1 VICRSYL
8 AAVLAA
14 VLAML
19 SCSSNDD
26 SSIRPGNIDST
37 TGPYVSVAV
46 DNHFHD
52 VHPEDH
58 IEVAADR
65 PFTIENQ
72 GRNLHNVTFAGLEIS
87 KDIRPGKWV
96 TFEPVGDVLGT
107 GTIKFLCKYHDYVGM
122 RGEITV
128 VGKAQASAS

>member
-1 VICRSYL
+1 VTRASVFAVFGIAPLVMSSC
-8 AAVLAA
+8 AAGG
-14 VLAML
+14 
-19 SCSSNDD
+19 DD
-26 SSIRPGNIDST
+26 PSIRPGKITST

-65 PFTIENQ
+65 PFVIENQ
-72 GRNLHNVTFAGLEIS
+72 GRNLHNATFVDVDLS
-87 KDIRPGKWV
+87 KDIRPGRSV
-96 TFEPVGDVLGT
+96 TFDPVGEVLGV
-107 GTIKFLCKYHDYVGM
+107 GTVEFFCKYHDYAGM

-128 VGKAQASAS
+128 VE

>member
-1 VICRSYL
+1 VIGRCCLSVLML
-8 AAVLAA
+8 AF
-14 VLAML
+14 LAML
-19 SCSSNDD
+19 SCGSDDD
-26 SSIRPGNIDST
+26 SSIRPGRISST

-65 PFTIENQ
+65 PFKIENQ
-72 GRNLHNVTFAGLEIS
+72 GRNLHNVTFADLDIS
-87 KDIRPGKWV
+87 KDIRPGKSV
-96 TFEPVGDVLGT
+96 TFDPVGEVLGV
-107 GTIKFLCKYHDYVGM
+107 GTFEFFCKYHDYAGM

-128 VGKAQASAS
+128 FE

>member
-1 VICRSYL
+1 VIGRPCF
-8 AAVLAA
+8 AAVVA
-14 VLAML
+14 VFLAML
-19 SCSSNDD
+19 SCGSDHD
-26 SSIRPGNIDST
+26 SSIRPGKVSST

-72 GRNLHNVTFAGLEIS
+72 GRNLHNVTFVDFDVS
-87 KDIRPGKWV
+87 KDIRAGKSV
-96 TFEPVGDVLGT
+96 TFDPVGEVLGV
-107 GTIKFLCKYHDYVGM
+107 GKVEFFCKYHDFAGM

-128 VGKAQASAS
+128 VE

>member
-1 VICRSYL
+1 LVMSSC
-8 AAVLAA
+8 AAGG
-14 VLAML
+14 
-19 SCSSNDD
+19 DD
-26 SSIRPGNIDST
+26 PSIRPGKITST

-65 PFTIENQ
+65 PFVIENQ
-72 GRNLHNVTFAGLEIS
+72 GRNLHNATFADVDLS
-87 KDIRPGKWV
+87 KDIRPGRSV
-96 TFEPVGDVLGT
+96 TFDPVGGVLGV
-107 GTIKFLCKYHDYVGM
+107 GTVEFFCKYHDYAGM

-128 VGKAQASAS
+128 VE